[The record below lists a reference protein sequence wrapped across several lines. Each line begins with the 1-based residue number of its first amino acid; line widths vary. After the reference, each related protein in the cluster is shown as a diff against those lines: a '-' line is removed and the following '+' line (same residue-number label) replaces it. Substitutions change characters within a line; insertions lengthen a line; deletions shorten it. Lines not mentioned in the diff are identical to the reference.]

1 MKFRYHK
8 RKLWVKG
15 MAVLLLSFL
24 LACNGDNGNGDGS
37 EPSDV
42 VDFQTSPDG
51 DFVAYI
57 ADQYRDEV
65 FELFVV
71 ELATRTVTQI
81 SGTLVSGG
89 DVLEF
94 KWAPDSSRIA
104 YLADEEANDVI
115 ELFTKKPD
123 GSDKQKPAGN
133 LGPLR
138 DVIDF
143 AWSPDSLRIAYLADQ
158 DIDDVFD
165 LYSAIP
171 AITPPFSG
179 TKLSSGLV
187 PGREIIDFA
196 WAPDPLQ
203 PFNNRIAFLADKVL
217 DGVYE
222 LYTVLSNG
230 SGEVLVSSNFFDI
243 GQKVETFAWAPDN
256 SKIAF
261 RADQEV
267 GKDIIELFTTDPL
280 TPVNVIKVSAN
291 PLVDGGNVGK
301 FAWAPD
307 SSRIAYIADQE
318 NDNIFEL
325 FTVLPDGTSNKKVSE
340 DLDTNEEVLE
350 FAWAFDSSTVAY
362 LADPERDSVYE
373 LFTADPDPIAGPDFT
388 RVSLALGVDQSVEDF
403 VWSPDSFQVAY
414 RADQA
419 TPDIIELFTVE
430 PDGSNNRKV
439 SGSLGPDQNVEELKW
454 APDSSRIAYRADQDS
469 NDVFELYTTNP
480 LAVSDFVKV
489 SGAMVA
495 GGNVEEFEWD
505 PTLNSSFLI
514 YRADQDTLDVFEL
527 YNTRP
532 DNNTNVIKISG
543 PF

>member
-1 MKFRYHK
+1 MKNYHK
-8 RKLWVKG
+8 RILWLKG
-15 MAVLLLSFL
+15 LIVLLLSFL
-24 LACNGDNGNGDGS
+24 VACEGGNGNGNGNGS
-37 EPSDV
+37 ESDSRSDV
-42 VDFQTSPDG
+42 VNFQTSPNG
-51 DFVAYI
+51 NFVAYI
-57 ADQYRDEV
+57 ADQNRDEV

-71 ELATRTVTQI
+71 ELASLAVTQV

-115 ELFTKKPD
+115 ELFSVQPD

-158 DIDDVFD
+158 SIDDVFD

-171 AITPPFSG
+171 DITPPLSG

-187 PGREIIDFA
+187 PGREIIEFA

-222 LYTVLSNG
+222 LFTVLLSG
-230 SGEVLVSSNFFDI
+230 SGEILVSSNFFAI

-267 GKDIIELFTTDPL
+267 SKDIVELFTTDPV
-280 TPVNVIKVSAN
+280 TPVNVN
-291 PLVDGGNVGK
+291 
-301 FAWAPD
+301 FAWAPG
-307 SSRIAYIADQE
+307 STRISYIADQE
-318 NDNIFEL
+318 TDDIFEL
-325 FTVLPDGTSNKKVSE
+325 FTVLPDGSSNKKVSE
-340 DLDTNEEVLE
+340 DLATNEEVLD
-350 FAWAFDSSTVAY
+350 FAWAFDSSRIAY
-362 LADPERDSVYE
+362 LSDPEIDSVYE
-373 LFTADPDPIAGPDFT
+373 LFTADPDPFAGPDFT
-388 RVSLALGVDQSVEDF
+388 RVSLPLGAGQSVEDF
-403 VWSPDSFQVAY
+403 IWSPSSFQVAY

-439 SGSLGPDQNVEELKW
+439 SDGLGPDQNVEEFEW
-454 APDSSRIAYRADQDS
+454 APDSLRIAYRADQDS

-480 LAVSDFVKV
+480 FAVSDFVKV
-489 SGAMVA
+489 SADPLVD

-505 PTLNSSFLI
+505 PTINSSFLT
-514 YRADQDTLDVFEL
+514 YRADQDTIDVFEL
-527 YNTRP
+527 YNTEP